1 MVLDAQ
7 FYHFPLCLAQVVVS
21 QKGFE
26 ARLDTPVACTLSDV
40 RAVPWIWRH
49 GHHGRD
55 VSPAAANCHPAS
67 RAREL
72 RCLREENAERIP
84 VIARCGMERSTACR
98 SGAKGNNVR

>member
-72 RCLREENAERIP
+72 RCLREENSERTA
-84 VIARCGMERSTACR
+84 VIARCGIRCRVARPERSQGSNAR
-98 SGAKGNNVR
+98 